1 MGSLCPLISNMR
13 GIMEDSTNTP
23 KQNKD
28 NSTIERI
35 QDVLNVVKDFVV
47 IIRVIYSFLKPFL

>member
-1 MGSLCPLISNMR
+1 
-13 GIMEDSTNTP
+13 MEDSTNTP